1 MSGPDRVVTRERVVA
16 MPPEEVFE
24 LLADPRRHVELDGS
38 GTLRGSVDGPERLF
52 LGATFG
58 MRMQRFVP
66 YRVRNRVVE
75 FEEGRRIAWAHAGR
89 HRWRWE
95 VEAGPEPGTSL
106 VRESFD
112 WSTSPFPWVLEVF
125 GVPAQNA
132 AAMERTLERLAQRA
146 VSKGS
151 GSAGPAGGAS
161 AGDDAEAPGG
171 DS

>member
-1 MSGPDRVVTRERVVA
+1 MTGPSRVVTRERVVA

-38 GTLRGSVDGPERLF
+38 GTLRGTVDGPERLY

-58 MRMQRFVP
+58 MRMHRFVP

-125 GVPAQNA
+125 GAPTQNA
-132 AAMERTLERLAQRA
+132 TAMERTLDRLVERAARDR
-146 VSKGS
+146 S
-151 GSAGPAGGAS
+151 GPGA
-161 AGDDAEAPGG
+161 APGDAAPSG
-171 DS
+171 GGS